1 MSGGLISI
9 EEALARLF
17 ALCPELAAET
27 VDLRAAA
34 GRVLA
39 APVVARLTQ
48 PPFAASAMDGYAIRE
63 GDHRAG
69 AVLEVIGESAAGR
82 GFGGALTDGN
92 AVRIFTGA
100 PVPEGAERVVLQED
114 VTRDGARIKL
124 GNRLESG
131 VNIRPAGQ
139 DFREGD
145 RIEAPRRLRPAD
157 LGLIAAM
164 NQPQVQVARRP
175 VVALIATGDELVMP
189 GEVPGPDQIV
199 ASNSFALAAMAE
211 AEGAEVR
218 LLPIARDSEESLRHI
233 LTLAAEADLIVT
245 IGGASVGDHDL
256 VGKVAGDMGLERA
269 FWKIAMRPGKPLMA
283 GRIAG
288 SVLLGLPGN
297 PVSSIV
303 CAHLF
308 MLPMLRAMQGLPQA
322 PAPRATA
329 RLAVDLPA
337 NGPREHYMRATL
349 DRTGAVPVIRPFERQ
364 DSALLSILTRADAL
378 LVRPAGDGPVA
389 AGTEVSYV
397 PICGHDLR
405 VGAQAFDTNRERG

>member
-1 MSGGLISI
+1 
-9 EEALARLF
+9 
-17 ALCPELAAET
+17 
-27 VDLRAAA
+27 
-34 GRVLA
+34 
-39 APVVARLTQ
+39 
-48 PPFAASAMDGYAIRE
+48 
-63 GDHRAG
+63 
-69 AVLEVIGESAAGR
+69 
-82 GFGGALTDGN
+82 
-92 AVRIFTGA
+92 
-100 PVPEGAERVVLQED
+100 
-114 VTRDGARIKL
+114 
-124 GNRLESG
+124 
-131 VNIRPAGQ
+131 
-139 DFREGD
+139 
-145 RIEAPRRLRPAD
+145 
-157 LGLIAAM
+157 
-164 NQPQVQVARRP
+164 
-175 VVALIATGDELVMP
+175 MP

-218 LLPIARDSEESLRHI
+218 LLPIARDSEESLRSL
-233 LTLAAEADLIVT
+233 LTLAADADLIVT

-303 CAHLF
+303 CGHLF
-308 MLPMLRAMQGLPQA
+308 MLPMLRAMQGLPQG

-329 RLAVDLPA
+329 RLAEDLPA

-349 DRTGAVPVIRPFERQ
+349 DRTAAMPVIRPFDRQ

-397 PICGHDLR
+397 PI
-405 VGAQAFDTNRERG
+405 

>member
-17 ALCPELAAET
+17 ALCPELGDET
-27 VDLRAAA
+27 VGLRAAA

-39 APVVARLTQ
+39 APLVARLTQ

-69 AVLEVIGESAAGR
+69 VVLDVIGESAAGR
-82 GFGGALTDGN
+82 GFGGAVTDGN

-100 PVPEGAERVVLQED
+100 PVPEGADRVVLQED
-114 VTRDGARIKL
+114 VTRYGTRITL

-131 VNIRPAGQ
+131 ANIRPAGQ
-139 DFREGD
+139 DFRAGD

-164 NQPQVQVARRP
+164 NQSQVQVARRP

-199 ASNSFALAAMAE
+199 ASNSFALSAMAE

-218 LLPIARDSEESLRHI
+218 LLPIARDSEESLRNL
-233 LTLAAEADLIVT
+233 LTLAADADLIVT

-303 CAHLF
+303 CGHLF
-308 MLPMLRAMQGLPQA
+308 MLPMLRAMQGLPQG
-322 PAPRATA
+322 PAPRAAA
-329 RLAVDLPA
+329 RLAEDLPA

-349 DRTGAVPVIRPFERQ
+349 DRTAAMPVIRPFDRQ

-397 PICGHDLR
+397 PI
-405 VGAQAFDTNRERG
+405 